1 MKTTDPRDPLNR
13 KIDDLLASRPLQP
26 SSDFTQRVLAAADS
40 LPTRKARPSH
50 VSRLVR
56 FALPAAAAVVAA
68 CLLAQFIATTPAA
81 NNPSA
86 LSAADIQEIFLLEEG
101 LSGIAQL
108 QDDYLSSNALLN
120 TLETLHF
127 DIKS

>member
-40 LPTRKARPSH
+40 LPARKARPSH

-56 FALPAAAAVVAA
+56 FALPAAAAVAAA
-68 CLLAQFIATTPAA
+68 CLLAQFIATSPAA
-81 NNPSA
+81 NNTSA

-108 QDDYLSSNALLN
+108 QDDQLSSNALLN
-120 TLETLHF
+120 TLDTLHF